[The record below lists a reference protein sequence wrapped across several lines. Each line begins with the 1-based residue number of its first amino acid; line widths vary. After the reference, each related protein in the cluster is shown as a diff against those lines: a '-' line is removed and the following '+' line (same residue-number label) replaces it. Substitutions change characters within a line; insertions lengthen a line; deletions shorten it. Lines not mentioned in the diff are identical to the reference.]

1 MKIRFCGAAREVTGS
16 CHMVILEDGFKI
28 LLDCGMFQGDNNDE
42 LNRQWFFKPNE
53 IGAVV
58 LSHAHIDHCA
68 RIPKLTKDGFEGN
81 IYCTPATRDLA
92 VIMLMDSAK
101 IQENDAEFET
111 KKNARLGDGWL
122 KPVPPLYTIKDAG
135 RSMKNFVSFNYNR
148 WFRIHDR
155 VEVLYRDSG
164 HILGSA
170 SVTLRIQE
178 GKGIKMLGFT
188 ADIGRPN
195 RPILKDPE
203 PMLPV
208 DYLICESTYGDRL
221 HEQAPAEEQ
230 HFLDIIN
237 ETCVK
242 KRGKLIIPAFSVGRT
257 QEIVYML
264 DRAANKNLLPTVQI
278 YVDSPLAV
286 NATNVF
292 QSHPECFDHDMHEYM
307 LFDKNPFGFNGLSYV
322 KTVEESKA
330 LNDHGEPCIIIS
342 SSGMANAGRVRHHLA
357 NNIENPKNAVLIV
370 GYCSPNTPGGMLR
383 NGIEEIKFFGEVKKV
398 RAKIEIMDS
407 FSAHG
412 DQLEMLN
419 YIKNQLPSVQK
430 TYLVHGDEK
439 VLPIWRNY
447 LIENGFGQVMV
458 PSLGQELD
466 LLQPDSA
473 L

>member
-1 MKIRFCGAAREVTGS
+1 MKIRFCGAAKEVTGS

-28 LLDCGMFQGDNNDE
+28 LLDCGMFQGENNDE
-42 LNRQWFFKPNE
+42 LNRQWFFKPAE

-58 LSHAHIDHCA
+58 LSHAHIDHCG

-81 IYCTPATRDLA
+81 IYSTPATRDLA
-92 VIMLMDSAK
+92 TIMLLDSAK
-101 IQENDAEFET
+101 IQENDAEYET
-111 KKNARLGDGWL
+111 KKNAKYGNGYM
-122 KPVPPLYTIKDAG
+122 KPVAPLYTIKDAG
-135 RSMKNFVSFNYNR
+135 RAMKNFVTFNYNR
-148 WFRIHDR
+148 WFRIHDK
-155 VEVLYRDSG
+155 VEVLYRDAG

-178 GKGIKMLGFT
+178 GKGIIMLGFT

-208 DYLICESTYGDRL
+208 DFLICESTYGDRL

-230 HFLDIIN
+230 HFLHIIN
-237 ETCVK
+237 DTCVRK
-242 KRGKLIIPAFSVGRT
+242 KGKLIIPAFSVGRT

-264 DRAANKNLLPTVQI
+264 DKAANKNLLPPVQV

-292 QSHPECFDHDMHEYM
+292 QTHPECFDSDLHEYM
-307 LFDKNPFGFNGLSYV
+307 LFDKNPFGFNGLNYV
-322 KTVEESKA
+322 KTVEESKS
-330 LNDHGEPCIIIS
+330 LNDHNEPCIIIS
-342 SSGMANAGRVRHHLA
+342 ASGMANAGRVKHHLA
-357 NNIENPKNAVLIV
+357 NNLEDPKNSILIV

-383 NGIEEIKFFGEVKKV
+383 DGIEEIKLFGEVRKV

-419 YIKNQLPSVQK
+419 FIKNQLPSVQK
-430 TYLVHGDEK
+430 TFLVHGDEK
-439 VLPIWRNY
+439 VLPIWRNH
-447 LIENGFGQVMV
+447 LMENGFGQVTV

-466 LLQPDSA
+466 LVRP
-473 L
+473 